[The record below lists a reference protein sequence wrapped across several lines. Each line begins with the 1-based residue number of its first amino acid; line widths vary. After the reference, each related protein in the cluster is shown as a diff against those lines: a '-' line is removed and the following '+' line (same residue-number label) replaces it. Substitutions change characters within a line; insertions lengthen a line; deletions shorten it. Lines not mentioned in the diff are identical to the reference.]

1 MIWKGLH
8 SVKSDASFYRFAA
21 PLEKLLDWLL
31 FEVQQ
36 SNADQYGQ
44 RSATTEEGI
53 HEELLNDI
61 VKERRDWLLSMPSRG
76 MNDH

>member
-1 MIWKGLH
+1 MALPKIGVQMIWKGLH

-44 RSATTEEGI
+44 RSATIEGG
-53 HEELLNDI
+53 DSCR
-61 VKERRDWLLSMPSRG
+61 VA
-76 MNDH
+76 